1 MLEDLSFWALV
12 ALIIFIGIV
21 LYFRV
26 PRLVASTLDKRAE
39 TIRNELDEARRL
51 REEAQALL
59 AEYQRKARE
68 AEQEA
73 EEIIEQARREATA
86 YAADAVRKTDEY
98 VARRTKIAEL
108 KIVQAEAMALHE
120 VRGLSTDVAIAAAE
134 RILKAK
140 VAGPEAERLV
150 TGAIAEVKARLH

>member
-1 MLEDLSFWALV
+1 VFEDLSFWALV
-12 ALIIFIGIV
+12 GLIIFIGIV

-26 PRLVASTLDKRAE
+26 PKMVAGILDKRAE

-51 REEAQALL
+51 REEAQGLL

-68 AEQEA
+68 AEHEA
-73 EEIIEQARREATA
+73 EEIIEQARREAVA

-98 VARRTKIAEL
+98 VARRTKIAEQ
-108 KIVQAEAMALHE
+108 KIVQAEAQALQE

-134 RILKAK
+134 RILRAK
-140 VAGPEAERLV
+140 VAGTEAERLV
-150 TGAIAEVKARLH
+150 TGAINEVKARLH